1 VVDLNA
7 FDHVALWT
15 DERDTLA
22 RVLTECCGMHEI
34 ERTDRFTLV
43 GGDARLGKLTL
54 FDATGPREPGVL
66 ERVVLRVA
74 EPEAVRVRL
83 ESMGVATDASNG
95 LITAETHAGLALGLV
110 RNHETGVTDL
120 DHVVIRVPSP
130 EATTT
135 GLEELGLERAGD
147 RLSVSGKELVV
158 RGGGAEEGES
168 PLLNHLAFLVDSA
181 DEVEREARARGLEVA
196 DVVDA
201 PNTRAVFVWGP
212 DRITLE
218 YVEHKPGFSLV

>member
-1 VVDLNA
+1 MDVNT

-15 DERDTLA
+15 DARDALA
-22 RVLTECCGMHEI
+22 TVLTECCDMHEI

-54 FDATGPREPGVL
+54 FDAAGRREAGVL

-74 EPEAVRVRL
+74 EPEAVRARL
-83 ESMGVATDASNG
+83 DAAGVATDASNG
-95 LITAETHAGLALGLV
+95 LITAETEAGLALGLV
-110 RNHETGVTDL
+110 RNEESDVTDL
-120 DHVVIRVPSP
+120 DHVVLRVPIP
-130 EATTT
+130 ESTVA

-147 RLSVSGKELVV
+147 RLRISGKELRVHE
-158 RGGGAEEGES
+158 GAADESES
-168 PLLNHLAFLVDSA
+168 PLLHHLAFLVDSA
-181 DEVEREARARGLEVA
+181 DDVEREAHARGLEIV

-212 DRITLE
+212 DRIKLE